1 MKREIKVIPLFL
13 SILGLESVGLCLGSL
28 FEVADKTEVII
39 GVVFGFIA
47 FTFILLMSIGFP
59 LTKKEKE
66 HTEITW

>member
-13 SILGLESVGLCLGSL
+13 SILGLVSVGLCLGSL